1 MPNTLANWIYQ
12 INQQNKAEL
21 DETMKGVAQ
30 AVGSVIQANAEK
42 ARVMQDI
49 NSSNEIS
56 KLYNPDATPIG
67 YDEQTGMATKDP
79 NTNIQVNKIMGEYQS
94 KLLTAQKDYPDAGV
108 DWNKTNRLTIDSD
121 IATAKANKTN
131 KEFDLKSTTIGE
143 AGQARY
149 SELIGKGLPRSA
161 AYDLA
166 SDTAKTEDKAQTLGS
181 KYYDIFKADLIKHG
195 DADIA
200 YGNAKNKKD
209 TDDANADSARI
220 MSRQKTSSQPTA
232 DENKADN
239 LGLNTILGSGVL
251 YYNDSI
257 ATKGILDKKGNLAK
271 QGTPKKVIR
280 SLSVRYD
287 KQRGWIDDITG
298 DQIDFTNPALITK
311 PLAGQLKDVKP
322 YDKPKPEM
330 LKKAES
336 TKTTLK
342 DNEIEIS
349 GKVYKHVKWT
359 PPTTTP
365 KPKN

>member
-56 KLYNPDATPIG
+56 KLHNPNATPIG

-94 KLLTAQKDYPDAGV
+94 KLLTAQKDYPNAGV

-131 KEFDLKSTTIGE
+131 QEFDLKSTTIGE

-166 SDTAKTEDKAQTLGS
+166 SDTAKTEDKAQLLGS
-181 KYYDIFKADLIKHG
+181 KFYPIFQKAVKAGIDPDIAFG
-195 DADIA
+195 DAK
-200 YGNAKNKKD
+200 NAKD
-209 TDDANADSARI
+209 EYDAKEASKLI
-220 MSRQKTSSQPTA
+220 QSRQNTPQEDLKREKALNLDQNVRTA
-232 DENKADN
+232 TLYYKGKGEDRTVGTGKNKRTIAGGEVIYSLPVEYDGEKGWIFSGSGEPVNLEYKWVKPLTTLEKKGVQEGYTPGKNKA
-239 LGLNTILGSGVL
+239 GQPVNTDMINGQ
-251 YYNDSI
+251 
-257 ATKGILDKKGNLAK
+257 K
-271 QGTPKKVIR
+271 QTSKRLK
-280 SLSVRYD
+280 
-287 KQRGWIDDITG
+287 
-298 DQIDFTNPALITK
+298 FNPAT
-311 PLAGQLKDVKP
+311 GTV
-322 YDKPKPEM
+322 E
-330 LKKAES
+330 
-336 TKTTLK
+336 
-342 DNEIEIS
+342 
-349 GKVYKHVKWT
+349 
-359 PPTTTP
+359 
-365 KPKN
+365 

>member
-67 YDEQTGMATKDP
+67 YDEQIGMATKDP

-131 KEFDLKSTTIGE
+131 QEFDLKSTTIGE

-166 SDTAKTEDKAQTLGS
+166 SDTATTEDKAQLLGS
-181 KYYDIFKADLIKHG
+181 KFYPIFQKAVKAGVDPDIAFG
-195 DADIA
+195 DAR
-200 YGNAKNKKD
+200 NAKEEY
-209 TDDANADSARI
+209 DAKEASKLI
-220 MSRQKTSSQPTA
+220 QSRQNTPQEDFKRETKLNLDRNVRTA
-232 DENKADN
+232 TLYYKAKDKPRTHKDEN
-239 LGLNTILGSGVL
+239 GNTVASPPKDVIYSLPVEYDGEKGWVFSGSGEPVNIDYKWVKPITDL
-251 YYNDSI
+251 E
-257 ATKGILDKKGNLAK
+257 KKGV
-271 QGTPKKVIR
+271 QPGFTPGKNK
-280 SLSVRYD
+280 
-287 KQRGWIDDITG
+287 
-298 DQIDFTNPALITK
+298 
-311 PLAGQLKDVKP
+311 AGQPVNTDMINGQKQSTN
-322 YDKPKPEM
+322 YDQ
-330 LKKAES
+330 
-336 TKTTLK
+336 
-342 DNEIEIS
+342 
-349 GKVYKHVKWT
+349 YKRK
-359 PPTTTP
+359 
-365 KPKN
+365 